1 MKFLFLFFFMGAQS
15 FTLYA
20 EDSAWLVCND
30 GFLAVNLFEHRASG
44 GDGSEREAILTL
56 LYGAHNLKGLLIE
69 DKSDAVNLLG
79 TPEQIEASV
88 PGEVIVFT
96 DSFIGTAQVDY
107 SNKTLSLKGNLNLYG
122 GDYTIDSVLSC
133 KEMGR
138 L

>member
-1 MKFLFLFFFMGAQS
+1 MKLLFLVFLIGAQS

-20 EDSAWLVCND
+20 ADSEWLVCND
-30 GFLAVNLFEHRASG
+30 GFLAVNFFEYRPSG
-44 GDGSEREAILTL
+44 GDGNEREAVLTL
-56 LYGAHNLKGLLIE
+56 LYGAHNLQGLLTE
-69 DKSDAVNLLG
+69 DKSDAINLLG
-79 TPEQIEASV
+79 TPEQIETNV

-96 DSFIGTAQVDY
+96 DSFIGTAKVDY

-122 GDYTIDSVLSC
+122 GDYIIDSILTC